1 MKERAMNKI
10 DDTHRKRQPAPLQVS
25 RVFSA
30 PPETVFKAWSSAEH
44 VKRWFCPSGYSV
56 PDATVEMR
64 AGGRFEV
71 CIRSPEGM
79 EHWTKGTFT
88 EVPAPERLTIDH
100 HVIDPCGGGPL
111 FSAVTQVK
119 LSPVHGGTLMEV
131 VQTYTVAD
139 PAQAE
144 PMLKGAPEGWRQTL
158 DKLEAEIARIQ
169 GSGGG
174 RSVVHGVFHLERTY
188 DATPEQV
195 YKALSD
201 EAAKNRWFYGPQG
214 WRPIERFMDFRVGGR
229 ERAKGRFEGGV
240 TTTFD
245 AIYHD
250 IVPRERIVYTYEMH
264 LDDRKISVSLAT
276 LQIEPAGAGRTKLK
290 VSEQGAFLDGYD
302 DAGSRERASVAL
314 ATPSPSG
321 APHSSFDALRS
332 FQPIYSPSRAS
343 RSRTPMPPPSSL
355 GRKTA
360 PAVSSAMRILSTA
373 SFAMASGAPVS
384 SALIADTGTPAV
396 SANFACDQPIRARA
410 ALTCAAST
418 MDLSLFRRCRGYR
431 DGGGGR

>member
-1 MKERAMNKI
+1 MNKV
-10 DDTHRKRQPAPLQVS
+10 DDTSRKVQPAPLRAS

-30 PPETVFKAWSSAEH
+30 PRATVFKAWSSADH
-44 VKRWFCPSGYSV
+44 IKRWFCPSGYSV
-56 PDATVEMR
+56 PEATVEMR

-71 CIRSPEGM
+71 CMRSPQGM

-88 EVPAPERLTIDH
+88 FVAPERLTIDH
-100 HVIDPCGGGPL
+100 HVVDPCAGGPL
-111 FSAVTQVK
+111 FSAMTQVAFIDN
-119 LSPVHGGTLMEV
+119 GDGRTLLQV

-144 PMLKGAPEGWRQTL
+144 PILKGAPEGWRQTL
-158 DKLEAEIARIQ
+158 DKLEAEVARIQ
-169 GSGGG
+169 EHGG
-174 RSVVHGVFHLERTY
+174 RSVVHGAFHLERIY
-188 DATPEQV
+188 NATAEQV

-276 LQIEPAGAGRTKLK
+276 LQIKPSGEGRTKLL
-290 VSEQGAFLDGYD
+290 VDEQGAFLDGYD
-302 DAGSRERASVAL
+302 DAGSREHGTGELLDKLGASL
-314 ATPSPSG
+314 
-321 APHSSFDALRS
+321 
-332 FQPIYSPSRAS
+332 
-343 RSRTPMPPPSSL
+343 
-355 GRKTA
+355 
-360 PAVSSAMRILSTA
+360 SA
-373 SFAMASGAPVS
+373 
-384 SALIADTGTPAV
+384 
-396 SANFACDQPIRARA
+396 
-410 ALTCAAST
+410 
-418 MDLSLFRRCRGYR
+418 
-431 DGGGGR
+431 